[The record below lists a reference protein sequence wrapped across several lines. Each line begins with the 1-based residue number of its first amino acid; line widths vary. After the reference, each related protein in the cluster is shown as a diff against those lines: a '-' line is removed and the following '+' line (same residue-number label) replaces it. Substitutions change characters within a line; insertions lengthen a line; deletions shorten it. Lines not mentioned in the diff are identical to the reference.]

1 MRTTSDISTSPSQLA
16 SPHTVTVTSTFVVVV
31 VTGSVVVVVEVEV
44 VVSAVVVVDDRIE
57 AQEAMLRDPTGP
69 SQLYTAGD
77 GKFVVFRLD
86 NIKCMKYNF
95 YSAPQEIK

>member
-1 MRTTSDISTSPSQLA
+1 MLQNLKEILIYAHGNQKEIYKQIMDNPKIELCGMSKDGEWIR
-16 SPHTVTVTSTFVVVV
+16 
-31 VTGSVVVVVEVEV
+31 
-44 VVSAVVVVDDRIE
+44 VSAIAVVDDRIE
-57 AQEAMLRDPTGP
+57 AQEAMLKDPTGP

-95 YSAPQEIK
+95 YSALQEIK